1 MISAIYNKQSI
12 RKFIDKPISQ
22 EDIINN
28 GMKASSSKN
37 RPPWNYTVVNSW
49 EKGLRFHQSSVYL
62 VGHSWGEH
70 SGTALCPGR
79 LLNTR
84 VLNVEEQIIII

>member
-49 EKGLRFHQSSVYL
+49 EKGLRFHQSLVYL
-62 VGHSWGEH
+62 VGHSWG
-70 SGTALCPGR
+70 S
-79 LLNTR
+79 
-84 VLNVEEQIIII
+84 VLGLRFVQAGC

>member
-62 VGHSWGEH
+62 VGHSWG
-70 SGTALCPGR
+70 S
-79 LLNTR
+79 
-84 VLNVEEQIIII
+84 VLGLRFVQAGC